1 VTSPNVPN
9 ALTVLRILLVPVL
22 VVALLEETT
31 NGDLFAAIVFAV
43 ASVTDYADGYLA
55 RRADA
60 ITTFG
65 KLMDPIADKLL
76 ILAALL
82 ALVSLQRVDA
92 WVATV
97 IVGREFAVTAT
108 RMAASQQGVVV
119 AAAAWGKAKTCVQV
133 ACVFFL
139 IAVDGSPLWLDLLV
153 YATVAITIVSGVDYF
168 RGLRRLLRED
178 EARKAERAQAL
189 TPDGASGTS
198 MGAGG

>member
-1 VTSPNVPN
+1 VNTLNAPNV
-9 ALTVLRILLVPVL
+9 LTVLRILLVPVL
-22 VVALLEETT
+22 VVALLEETP
-31 NGDLFAAIVFAV
+31 NGDLLAAIVFAL

-55 RRADA
+55 RRSDL

-76 ILAALL
+76 IIASLI
-82 ALVSLQRVDA
+82 ALVSLERVEA
-92 WVATV
+92 WVAMV

-139 IAVDGSPLWLDLLV
+139 IAVDDSPLWLDLLV
-153 YATVAITIVSGVDYF
+153 YATVVITLISGVDYF
-168 RGLRRLLRED
+168 LGLRRQLREHD
-178 EARKAERAQAL
+178 ARKAERA
-189 TPDGASGTS
+189 GAHLR
-198 MGAGG
+198 

>member
-1 VTSPNVPN
+1 VTSSNAPNV
-9 ALTVLRILLVPVL
+9 LTVMRILLVPVL
-22 VVALLEETT
+22 VVALLEETN
-31 NGDLFAAIVFAV
+31 NGDLLAAIVFAL

-55 RRADA
+55 RRSDA
-60 ITTFG
+60 ISTFG

-76 ILAALL
+76 ILAALIV
-82 ALVSLQRVDA
+82 LVSLQRVDA

-133 ACVFFL
+133 VCVFFL

-153 YATVAITIVSGVDYF
+153 YATVAITLISGVDYF

-178 EARKAERAQAL
+178 DARKAERAQAL
-189 TPDGASGTS
+189 TSDGASGTS
-198 MGAGG
+198 MGTGG